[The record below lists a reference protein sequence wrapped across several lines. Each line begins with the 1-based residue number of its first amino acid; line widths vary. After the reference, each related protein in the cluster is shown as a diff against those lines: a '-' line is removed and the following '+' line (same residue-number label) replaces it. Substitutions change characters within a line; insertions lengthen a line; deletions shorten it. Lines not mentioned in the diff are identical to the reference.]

1 MRVYNLL
8 WQLKLD
14 LRLRSQIWN
23 LRDHRG
29 TTGAEASLITGTE
42 ICSTIDG
49 WVAKVQVWS
58 LVCVLSSFLSVH
70 PANCKETQIPDS
82 FSYKTRGIN
91 FPFPKKKKEHKL
103 ASKSVIY
110 SNSSVRFFI
119 TFPKQS

>member
-49 WVAKVQVWS
+49 WVAVFGLCPFLLS
-58 LVCVLSSFLSVH
+58 LCTS
-70 PANCKETQIPDS
+70 CK
-82 FSYKTRGIN
+82 
-91 FPFPKKKKEHKL
+91 L
-103 ASKSVIY
+103 
-110 SNSSVRFFI
+110 
-119 TFPKQS
+119 